1 MENKNYTIGQEFSIT
16 ERTPNQ
22 NITKIVVK
30 DIRKS
35 YSGMG
40 ETITEYK
47 ITFFHKHEMI
57 DGTFKKSQSSDWYNT
72 RDIQDMMTVSNIVEK
87 N

>member
-1 MENKNYTIGQEFSIT
+1 MENKTYTIGQEFSIT

-35 YSGMG
+35 YAGMG
-40 ETITEYK
+40 QTITEYK
-47 ITFFHKHEMI
+47 ITFFQKDEMI
-57 DGTFKKSQSSDWYNT
+57 DGTFKKSQSSDWYNM
-72 RDIQDMMTVSNIVEK
+72 RDIQDMMIVSNVVEK